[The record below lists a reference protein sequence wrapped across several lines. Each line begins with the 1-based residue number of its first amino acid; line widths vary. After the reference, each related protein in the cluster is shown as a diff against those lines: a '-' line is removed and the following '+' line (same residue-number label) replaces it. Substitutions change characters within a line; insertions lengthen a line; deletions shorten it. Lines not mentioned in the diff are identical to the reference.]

1 MRRLFEWGVA
11 TGQGGER
18 TLSPVGITDEEPR
31 ARARMLEALG
41 EVPDDVPASGWV
53 TVVRYVPG
61 LNTYDRYHTPVRAE
75 RVAGGTVR
83 MLVDSSRD
91 WPSLPQERRLR
102 RRSWPPS

>member
-1 MRRLFEWGVA
+1 MRRLFDWGVA
-11 TGQGGER
+11 TGQGGQR
-18 TLSPVGITDEEPR
+18 RLSPVGITDEEPR

-41 EVPDDVPASGWV
+41 EVPDGVPARGWV

-75 RVAGGTVR
+75 RDPGGVVR

-91 WPSLPQERRLR
+91 
-102 RRSWPPS
+102 